1 MTFQPVKRFAVLISS
16 LCLLAAC
23 AATPGSSNS
32 MSSGGGYS
40 QGVPLC
46 SGASDCAAKM
56 TAARAW
62 ITETLGLALF
72 IDNDT
77 RLETHGYGMAEF
89 TAVRVD
95 RVAGPGDSASLR
107 AQVHCGEDLARFAS
121 LGCPD
126 TATAIAEFNRAVSA
140 AF

>member
-1 MTFQPVKRFAVLISS
+1 
-16 LCLLAAC
+16 
-23 AATPGSSNS
+23 
-32 MSSGGGYS
+32 
-40 QGVPLC
+40 
-46 SGASDCAAKM
+46 M

-126 TATAIAEFNRAVSA
+126 TATAIAEFQAAMDADWANWDALCDGDATSPVTETIALTRRLRADTA
-140 AF
+140 E